1 MDRSQRTGLIIM
13 IASAF
18 AAVFFLWSILRR
30 SYMAVALPVMSAIA
44 AVSALAFWIGWT
56 MFTAETEQLDE
67 LDEELEEEEAADA

>member
-13 IASAF
+13 IASGF
-18 AAVFFLWSILRR
+18 AGVFFLWAILRR

-56 MFTAETEQLDE
+56 MFTGEAEEMDE
-67 LDEELEEEEAADA
+67 LPGEEETAEPA

>member
-67 LDEELEEEEAADA
+67 LDEELEEEEAAGA